1 MLKSP
6 RMPKKSD
13 AKSAPKGRRK
23 PKTLWVIDE
32 RGKRRF
38 LRGMI
43 THELVSHGFA
53 FDDAFA
59 VASAVRDKL
68 ADRQEVRTT
77 EIEGLTRDLLVR
89 RLGPAALEKLAG
101 PPPAPP
107 LGEILVVDHGLR
119 LPFSRGLLARSLM
132 AAGLDLDHAYRRV
145 IELEVELRR
154 TGGRVFS
161 SEEIAR
167 RVGDLLERQ
176 ESAEVTQRY
185 RILRRI
191 RRLPKPIV
199 VYLGGASGTGKS
211 TLALELA
218 PLLRIYR
225 VNATDTIRQV
235 MRALFPPQI
244 LPSVH
249 RSTFEPRAGFF
260 GDEGDDRPDPTQD
273 ILAAFSEQA
282 ERVSVGVRA
291 VVERAIAEN
300 MSIVVEGVHLLP
312 PIVPFAD
319 LEDQAFQIPIMLA
332 TPDVDIHRARFL
344 ARGRISNR
352 RGDRYLHNFAAIRAI
367 QDFLLEQAESE
378 DVPLLD
384 TSFGDVTGRAL
395 RRITA
400 HLGLLMPAVESRGRL
415 EQVVPSLVVFIDGLA
430 DRPVKALGG
439 KTPLQ
444 AAHTPTLDRLARE
457 GSCGQVDAIEP
468 GTVADTAAGSLA
480 LFGQPPRLLAR
491 GPIEA
496 IGAGLDL
503 RPSDVALRANFA
515 TLGADGRILD
525 RRAGRLREESPRL
538 AAMLDGM
545 VIEDEE
551 GQVEVRVAAGT
562 EHRLAVVL
570 RGDGLSAAIL
580 GSDPE
585 DGAVGKAPEAPR
597 PLDPAVPAAART
609 ARLLARFE
617 DKARELLASHPVNLA
632 RRRDGQ
638 PPANA
643 LLSRGAGRLQRLVPL
658 EVEGEPLALTCIAGD
673 RTVLGIAAL
682 LGARTLIED
691 GMTGNLDT
699 DLEAKFRAAAAA
711 LATSDLVV
719 VHVKGADIA
728 SHDLQP
734 LAKVAF
740 LERLDAALGQL
751 LQSYRGRLRVAVTCD
766 HATLSETGHHA
777 ADPLP
782 LLIWGE
788 GFAADRL
795 VHFDEKS
802 AAGGSLGRQPLQ
814 SVLSRLFPLS

>member
-1 MLKSP
+1 MA
-6 RMPKKSD
+6 KKSD
-13 AKSAPKGRRK
+13 TKGAAKNRGRK

-32 RGKRRF
+32 RGRRRF

-43 THELVSHGFA
+43 THELVSHGIA

-59 VASAVRDKL
+59 IASAVRERL
-68 ADRQEVRTT
+68 ADRQEVRTP
-77 EIEGLTRDLLVR
+77 EIESLTRDLVVR
-89 RLGPAALEKLAG
+89 RLGPAALEMLAG

-107 LGEILVVDHGLR
+107 IGEITVVSHGLR
-119 LPFSRGLLARSLM
+119 LPFSRGLLARSVM

-154 TGGRVFS
+154 TGERIFS

-176 ESAEVTQRY
+176 ENADVAQRY
-185 RILRRI
+185 RLLRRI
-191 RRLPKPIV
+191 RRLPRPIV

-235 MRALFPPQI
+235 MRSLFPAQI
-244 LPSVH
+244 LPAIH
-249 RSTFEPRAGFF
+249 RSTFEPPAPPF
-260 GDEGDDRPDPTQD
+260 GEEPEAERSDPNQEIVASFT
-273 ILAAFSEQA
+273 EQA
-282 ERVSVGVRA
+282 ERVAVGVRA
-291 VVERAIAEN
+291 VVERAITEN

-319 LEDQAFQIPIMLA
+319 LEDKAFQIPIMLA
-332 TPDVDIHRARFL
+332 TPDVDIHRSRFL
-344 ARGRISNR
+344 SRGRMTSR
-352 RGDRYLHNFAAIRAI
+352 RGERYLDNFQAIRWI
-367 QDFLLEQAESE
+367 QDYLLEQAESE

-400 HLGLLMPAVESRGRL
+400 HLGQHLPAVESRGLL
-415 EQVVPSLVVFIDGLA
+415 EQVVPALVLFIDGLA

-439 KTPLQ
+439 KTPLE
-444 AAHTPTLDRLARE
+444 AAHTPVFDRLARE
-457 GSCGQVDAIEP
+457 GQCGQVDAIEP
-468 GTVADTAAGSLA
+468 DTVPDTAAGSLA

-496 IGAGLDL
+496 IGAGLEL

-515 TLGADGRILD
+515 TLDAQGRILD

-545 VIEDEE
+545 VIDDEE
-551 GQVEVRVAAGT
+551 GQIEVRVAAGT

-570 RGDGLSAAIL
+570 RGEGLSASIV

-585 DGAVGKAPEAPR
+585 EDAIGRPPLPPR
-597 PLDPAVPAAART
+597 AIEPGQAAAVRT

-617 DKARELLASHPVNLA
+617 EKARELLASHPVNVA
-632 RRRDGQ
+632 RRRSGQ

-643 LLSRGAGRLQRLVPL
+643 VLTRGAGRLQRLVPL
-658 EVEGEPLALTCIAGD
+658 EVEGVPLAITCVAGD
-673 RTVLGIAAL
+673 RTVLGIASL
-682 LGARTLIED
+682 LGARTVLEE

-699 DLEAKFRAAAAA
+699 DLDAKLSAGGAA

-728 SHDLQP
+728 SHDLKP
-734 LAKVAF
+734 NAKVAF
-740 LERLDAALGQL
+740 LEKLDAALGRL
-751 LQSYRGRLRVAVTCD
+751 LESFRGRLRVAITCD

-782 LLIWGE
+782 LLLWG
-788 GFAADRL
+788 DR
-795 VHFDEKS
+795 VGSDGCAKFDEKS
-802 AAGGSLGRQPLQ
+802 VAGGALGRQPLQ
-814 SVLSRLFPLS
+814 MVLSRLFPLS

>member
-1 MLKSP
+1 MA
-6 RMPKKSD
+6 KKSD
-13 AKSAPKGRRK
+13 TKGAAKGRRK

-32 RGKRRF
+32 RGRRRF

-59 VASAVRDKL
+59 VATAVRDRL
-68 ADRQEVRTT
+68 ADREEVRTT
-77 EIEGLTRDLLVR
+77 EIESLTRDLVAR

-107 LGEILVVDHGLR
+107 IGEITVVYHGLR

-154 TGGRVFS
+154 TGARAFS

-176 ESAEVTQRY
+176 ESAEITQRY
-185 RILRRI
+185 RLLRRI

-235 MRALFPPQI
+235 MRSLFPPQI
-244 LPSVH
+244 VPSIH
-249 RSTFEPRAGFF
+249 RSTFEPRVSFF
-260 GDEGDDRPDPTQD
+260 SEDPEAEKPDPNQEIIASFT
-273 ILAAFSEQA
+273 EQA
-282 ERVSVGVRA
+282 ERVSVAVRA

-319 LEDQAFQIPIMLA
+319 LEDKAFQIPIMLA
-332 TPDVDIHRARFL
+332 TPDVDIHRSRFL
-344 ARGRISNR
+344 ARGRVSNR
-352 RGDRYLHNFAAIRAI
+352 RGDRYLENFQAIRWI
-367 QDFLLEQAESE
+367 QDFLLEQAEAE
-378 DVPLLD
+378 EVPLLD

-400 HLGLLMPAVESRGRL
+400 HLQQLLPAVENRGLL
-415 EQVVPSLVVFIDGLA
+415 EQVVPTLVLFIDGLA

-444 AAHTPTLDRLARE
+444 AAHTPTFDRLAKE
-457 GSCGQVDAIEP
+457 GQVGQVDAIEP

-515 TLGADGRILD
+515 TLDGQGRILD

-545 VIEDEE
+545 VLEDEE
-551 GQVEVRVAAGT
+551 GQIEVRVAAGT

-570 RGDGLSAAIL
+570 RGEGLSASIL

-585 DGAVGKAPEAPR
+585 EGAIGRPPNVPR
-597 PLDPAVPAAART
+597 AIDPAQPAAQRT

-617 DKARELLASHPVNLA
+617 EKARELLASHPVNVA
-632 RRRDGQ
+632 RRRSGQ
-638 PPANA
+638 PPASA
-643 LLSRGAGRLQRLVPL
+643 LLTRGAGRLQRLVPL
-658 EVEGEPLALTCIAGD
+658 EVEGVPLALTCIAGD

-682 LGARTLIED
+682 LGARTLIEES
-691 GMTGNLDT
+691 MTGNLDT
-699 DLEAKFRAAAAA
+699 NLEAKFRAAAIA

-728 SHDLQP
+728 SHDLKPQ
-734 LAKVAF
+734 AKVAF
-740 LERLDAALGQL
+740 LEKLDAALGKL
-751 LQSYRGRLRVAVTCD
+751 LESFAGRLRVAITCD
-766 HATLSETGHHA
+766 HATLSETGNHA

-782 LLIWGE
+782 LLLWGE
-788 GFAADRL
+788 GFPADKIN
-795 VHFDEKS
+795 HFDEK
-802 AAGGSLGRQPLQ
+802 AVAGGTLGRLPLQ

>member
-1 MLKSP
+1 V
-6 RMPKKSD
+6 PKKSD
-13 AKSAPKGRRK
+13 AKGPAKGRRK

-32 RGKRRF
+32 RGRRRF

-59 VASAVRDKL
+59 IASAVRERL
-68 ADRQEVRTT
+68 ADRQEVGT
-77 EIEGLTRDLLVR
+77 EEIAGLTRELVAR

-107 LGEILVVDHGLR
+107 IGELTVVYHGLR

-132 AAGLDLDHAYRRV
+132 AAGLDLDIAYRRV

-154 TGGRVFS
+154 TGARAFS
-161 SEEIAR
+161 SDEVAR
-167 RVGDLLERQ
+167 RVGELLERQ
-176 ESAEVTQRY
+176 EPAEISQRY
-185 RILRRI
+185 RLLRRI
-191 RRLPKPIV
+191 RKLPKPIV

-225 VNATDTIRQV
+225 VNATDTMRQV
-235 MRALFPPQI
+235 MRSLFPPQI
-244 LPSVH
+244 LPSIH

-260 GDEGDDRPDPTQD
+260 GDEPDAERPDPNQE
-273 ILAAFSEQA
+273 IIAAFSEQA
-282 ERVSVGVRA
+282 ERVSVAVRA

-319 LEDQAFQIPIMLA
+319 LEDKAFQIPLMLA
-332 TPDVDIHRARFL
+332 TPDVDIHRSRFISR
-344 ARGRISNR
+344 RGTNR
-352 RGDRYLHNFAAIRAI
+352 RGERYLENFQAIRWI
-367 QDFLLEQAESE
+367 QDFLLEQAEAE

-400 HLGLLMPAVESRGRL
+400 QLRQLLPPQGSRGLL
-415 EQVVPSLVVFIDGLA
+415 EQVVPALVVFIDGLA

-439 KTPLQ
+439 RTPLQ
-444 AAHTPTLDRLARE
+444 AAATPTLDQLAAE
-457 GSCGQVDAIEP
+457 GQSGQVDAIEP
-468 GTVADTAAGSLA
+468 EIVADTAAGSLA

-496 IGAGLDL
+496 IGAGLEL

-515 TLGADGRILD
+515 TLDAKGKILD

-545 VIEDEE
+545 LIDDGE

-570 RGDGLSAAIL
+570 RGEGLSAAIL

-585 DGAVGKAPEAPR
+585 DAAIGRPPQVPR
-597 PLDPAVPAAART
+597 ALDPGQPEAART
-609 ARLLARFE
+609 ARLLAIFE
-617 DKARELLASHPVNLA
+617 ERARQLLAAHPANQA
-632 RRRDGQ
+632 RRRAGL

-643 LLSRGAGRLQRLVPL
+643 ILSRGAGRLQRLVPL
-658 EVEGEPLALTCIAGD
+658 EVEGIPLAMTCIAGD

-682 LGARTLIED
+682 LGARAVIDE

-699 DLEAKFRAAAAA
+699 DLDAKFRAAATA

-734 LAKVAF
+734 KAKVE
-740 LERLDAALGQL
+740 LIERLDAALGRL
-751 LQSYRGRLRVAVTCD
+751 LASFSGRLRVAVTCD
-766 HATLSETGHHA
+766 HATLSETGQHA

-782 LLIWGE
+782 LLLWGE
-788 GFAADRL
+788 GFPPDGVKR
-795 VHFDEKS
+795 FDEKS
-802 AAGGSLGRQPLQ
+802 AAAGSLGRQPLQ
-814 SVLSRLFPLS
+814 TVLSRLFPLS

>member
-1 MLKSP
+1 V
-6 RMPKKSD
+6 PKKSD
-13 AKSAPKGRRK
+13 AKGPAKGRRK

-32 RGKRRF
+32 RGRRRF

-59 VASAVRDKL
+59 IASAVRERL
-68 ADRQEVRTT
+68 ADRQEVGTA
-77 EIEGLTRDLLVR
+77 EIEGLTRELLVR

-107 LGEILVVDHGLR
+107 IGELTVVYHGLR

-132 AAGLDLDHAYRRV
+132 AAGLDLDLAYRRV

-154 TGGRVFS
+154 TGARAFS
-161 SEEIAR
+161 SDEVAR
-167 RVGDLLERQ
+167 RVGELLERQ
-176 ESAEVTQRY
+176 EPAEISQRY
-185 RILRRI
+185 RLLRRI
-191 RRLPKPIV
+191 RKLPKPIV

-225 VNATDTIRQV
+225 VNATDTMRQV
-235 MRALFPPQI
+235 MRSLFPPQI
-244 LPSVH
+244 LPSIH
-249 RSTFEPRAGFF
+249 RSTFEPKAGFF
-260 GDEGDDRPDPTQD
+260 GDEPDAERGDPNQE
-273 ILAAFSEQA
+273 IIGAFSEQA
-282 ERVSVGVRA
+282 ERVSVAVRA

-319 LEDQAFQIPIMLA
+319 LEDKAFQIPLMLA
-332 TPDVDIHRARFL
+332 TPDVDIHRSRFISR
-344 ARGRISNR
+344 RGTNR
-352 RGDRYLHNFAAIRAI
+352 RGERYLENFQAIRWI
-367 QDFLLEQAESE
+367 QDFLLEQAEAE

-400 HLGLLMPAVESRGRL
+400 HLRQLLPPQGHRGLL
-415 EQVVPSLVVFIDGLA
+415 EQVVPALVVFIDGLA

-439 KTPLQ
+439 RTPLQ
-444 AAHTPTLDRLARE
+444 AAATPTLDRLAAE
-457 GSCGQVDAIEP
+457 GQIGQVDAIEP
-468 GTVADTAAGSLA
+468 EIVADTAAGSLA

-496 IGAGLDL
+496 IGAGLEL

-515 TLGADGRILD
+515 TLDAKGRILD

-545 VIEDEE
+545 LIDDGE

-570 RGDGLSAAIL
+570 RGEGLSAAIL

-585 DGAVGKAPEAPR
+585 ADAAIGRPPQLPR
-597 PLDPAVPAAART
+597 PLDPGQPEAART
-609 ARLLARFE
+609 ARLLAIFE
-617 DKARELLASHPVNLA
+617 ERARQLLAAHPANLA
-632 RRRDGQ
+632 RRRAGL

-643 LLSRGAGRLQRLVPL
+643 ILTRGAGRLQRLVPL
-658 EVEGEPLALTCIAGD
+658 EVEGVPLAMTCIAGD

-682 LGARTLIED
+682 LGARALIEE

-699 DLEAKFRAAAAA
+699 DLEAKFRAAATA

-719 VHVKGADIA
+719 VHIKGADIA

-734 LAKVAF
+734 KAKVE
-740 LERLDAALGQL
+740 LIERLDAALGRL
-751 LQSYRGRLRVAVTCD
+751 LESFSGRLRVAVTCD
-766 HATLSETGHHA
+766 HATLSETGQHA

-782 LLIWGE
+782 LLLWGE
-788 GFAADRL
+788 GFPPDG
-795 VHFDEKS
+795 VKHFDEKS
-802 AAGGSLGRQPLQ
+802 AAHGSLGRQPLQ
-814 SVLSRLFPLS
+814 TVLSRLFPLS

>member
-1 MLKSP
+1 
-6 RMPKKSD
+6 
-13 AKSAPKGRRK
+13 
-23 PKTLWVIDE
+23 
-32 RGKRRF
+32 
-38 LRGMI
+38 
-43 THELVSHGFA
+43 
-53 FDDAFA
+53 
-59 VASAVRDKL
+59 
-68 ADRQEVRTT
+68 
-77 EIEGLTRDLLVR
+77 
-89 RLGPAALEKLAG
+89 
-101 PPPAPP
+101 
-107 LGEILVVDHGLR
+107 
-119 LPFSRGLLARSLM
+119 M

-154 TGGRVFS
+154 TGARTFS

-167 RVGDLLERQ
+167 RVGDLLEQ
-176 ESAEVTQRY
+176 HESAEVTQRY

-235 MRALFPPQI
+235 MRALFPAADPAVDPP
-244 LPSVH
+244 LDL
-249 RSTFEPRAGFF
+249 REEGRLLRRRRRGRKRDAGQ
-260 GDEGDDRPDPTQD
+260 DAAQD
-273 ILAAFSEQA
+273 IVAAFCEQA

-312 PIVPFAD
+312 ADRALRRSRGQGVPD
-319 LEDQAFQIPIMLA
+319 
-332 TPDVDIHRARFL
+332 PDHAGDPRRRHPPRPLPRPAAGL
-344 ARGRISNR
+344 TNR
-352 RGDRYLHNFAAIRAI
+352 RGDRYLQNFPAIRGI
-367 QDFLLEQAESE
+367 QDFLLEQAEAE

-400 HLGLLMPAVESRGRL
+400 HLGQLMPAVENRGLL

-439 KTPLQ
+439 HTPLQ
-444 AAHTPTLDRLARE
+444 AAATPTLDRLAGE
-457 GSCGQVDAIEP
+457 GCCGQVDAIEP

-515 TLGADGRILD
+515 TLGGDGRIVD

-545 VIEDEE
+545 LVEDEE

-570 RGDGLSAAIL
+570 RGEGLSAAIL

-585 DGAVGKAPEAPR
+585 DGETGRPPVPPR
-597 PLDPAVPAAART
+597 ALDPGLRAAVRT
-609 ARLLARFE
+609 ARLLAKFE
-617 DKARELLASHPVNLA
+617 EKARELLASHPVNVA
-632 RRRDGQ
+632 RRRAGL

-658 EVEGEPLALTCIAGD
+658 EVEGVPLALTCIAGD

-682 LGARTLIED
+682 LGARTLIEE

-728 SHDLQP
+728 SHDLKPQ
-734 LAKVAF
+734 AKVAF

-751 LQSYRGRLRVAVTCD
+751 LQSYNGRLRVAVTCD
-766 HATLSETGHHA
+766 HATLSAKPATTPPIRSPSSSGEKASPPTASPTSTKNPPPPA
-777 ADPLP
+777 A
-782 LLIWGE
+782 
-788 GFAADRL
+788 
-795 VHFDEKS
+795 S
-802 AAGGSLGRQPLQ
+802 AA
-814 SVLSRLFPLS
+814 SRSKACCQGCFR

>member
-1 MLKSP
+1 MA
-6 RMPKKSD
+6 KKSEHKG
-13 AKSAPKGRRK
+13 AAKGRRK
-23 PKTLWVIDE
+23 PKTLWVTDE

-59 VASAVRDKL
+59 IASAVRDRL
-68 ADRQEVRTT
+68 IDREEVSTT
-77 EIEGLTRDLLVR
+77 EIESLTRDLVVR
-89 RLGPAALEKLAG
+89 RLGPAALERLAG

-107 LGEILVVDHGLR
+107 TGELTVVDHGAR

-154 TGGRVFS
+154 TGARAFS

-167 RVGDLLERQ
+167 RVGDLLEHQ
-176 ESAEVTQRY
+176 ENAEVAQRY
-185 RILRRI
+185 RLLRRI
-191 RRLPKPIV
+191 RRLPKPVI

-225 VNATDTIRQV
+225 VNATDTMRQV
-235 MRALFPPQI
+235 MRALFPQTI
-244 LPSVH
+244 LPSIH
-249 RSTFEPRAGFF
+249 RSTFDKKVGFF
-260 GDEGDDRPDPTQD
+260 TEDPDAEGSDPIQEV
-273 ILAAFSEQA
+273 ISAFTEQA
-282 ERVSVGVRA
+282 ERVSVAVRA

-319 LEDQAFQIPIMLA
+319 LDDRAFQIPIMLA
-332 TPDVDIHRARFL
+332 TPDVDIHRSRFL
-344 ARGRISNR
+344 ARGRVSSR
-352 RGDRYLHNFAAIRAI
+352 RSERYLDNFGAIRWI
-367 QDFLLEQAESE
+367 QDFLLEQAEAE

-384 TSFGDVTGRAL
+384 SSFGDVTGRAL

-400 HLGLLMPAVESRGRL
+400 HLQQRLPARESSEGLR
-415 EQVVPSLVVFIDGLA
+415 EQVVPTLVIFIDGLA

-439 KTPLQ
+439 RTPLQ
-444 AAHTPTLDRLARE
+444 AANTPNFDRLARE
-457 GSCGQVDAIEP
+457 GQCGQVDAIEP
-468 GTVADTAAGSLA
+468 GTIADTAAGSLA

-503 RPSDVALRANFA
+503 RPSDVALRGNFA
-515 TLGADGRILD
+515 TVDDKGRLLD

-545 VIEDEE
+545 VLEDQE

-570 RGDGLSAAIL
+570 RGDGLSAAID

-585 DGAVGKAPEAPR
+585 SEMVGKQPR
-597 PLDPAVPAAART
+597 TPRALDPNQPAAVRT
-609 ARLLARFE
+609 AALLARFE
-617 DKARELLASHPVNLA
+617 TKAAELLAGHPVNVA
-632 RRRDGQ
+632 RRRAGL

-643 LLSRGAGRLQRLVPL
+643 ILTRGPGRLQRLVPL
-658 EVEGEPLALTCIAGD
+658 EVEGLPLALTCIAGD
-673 RTVLGIAAL
+673 RTVLGIATL

-699 DLEAKFRAAAAA
+699 NLEAKFSAAANA

-728 SHDLQP
+728 SHDLKPQQ
-734 LAKVAF
+734 KVAF
-740 LERLDAALGQL
+740 LEKLDAAV
-751 LQSYRGRLRVAVTCD
+751 GRLLESTPSRLRIAVTCD

-788 GFAADRL
+788 GIPADKVSR
-795 VHFDEKS
+795 FDEKS
-802 AAGGSLGRQPLQ
+802 VAEGCLGRSPLQ

>member
-1 MLKSP
+1 
-6 RMPKKSD
+6 MPKKSD
-13 AKSAPKGRRK
+13 ANGTTKRRGRK
-23 PKTLWVIDE
+23 TKTLWVIDE
-32 RGKRRF
+32 RGRRRF

-59 VASAVRDKL
+59 IASAVRDRL
-68 ADRQEVRTT
+68 ADRQEVKTT

-107 LGEILVVDHGLR
+107 IGEITVVSHGLR
-119 LPFSRGLLARSLM
+119 LPFSRGILARSVM

-154 TGGRVFS
+154 TGGRIFS

-176 ESAEVTQRY
+176 ENAEVAQRY
-185 RILRRI
+185 RLLRRI

-235 MRALFPPQI
+235 MRSLFPSQI
-244 LPSVH
+244 LPAIH
-249 RSTFEPRAGFF
+249 RSSFEPPAGVDL
-260 GDEGDDRPDPTQD
+260 DEVGEAERSDPYHGIVASFT
-273 ILAAFSEQA
+273 EQA
-282 ERVSVGVRA
+282 ERVAVGVRA
-291 VVERAIAEN
+291 VVERAITEN

-319 LEDQAFQIPIMLA
+319 LEDKAYQIPIMLA
-332 TPDVDIHRARFL
+332 TPDVDIHRSRFL
-344 ARGRISNR
+344 SRGRVTTR
-352 RGDRYLHNFAAIRAI
+352 RGERYLENFRAIRWI
-367 QDFLLEQAESE
+367 QDYLLEQAEAE
-378 DVPLLD
+378 EVPLLD

-400 HLGLLMPAVESRGRL
+400 HLRQLMPEAESRGLL
-415 EQVVPSLVVFIDGLA
+415 EQVVPALVVFIDGLA

-439 KTPLQ
+439 RTPL
-444 AAHTPTLDRLARE
+444 AAASTPTLDRLAAE
-457 GSCGQVDAIEP
+457 GQCGQVDAIEP
-468 GTVADTAAGSLA
+468 NTVPDTAAGSLA

-496 IGAGLDL
+496 IGAGLEL

-515 TLGADGRILD
+515 TLDGQGRILD

-570 RGDGLSAAIL
+570 RGEGLSASIA

-585 DGAVGKAPEAPR
+585 EDAIGRPPLAPR
-597 PLDPAVPAAART
+597 AIESGQTAAVRT

-617 DKARELLASHPVNLA
+617 EKARELLASHPVNVA
-632 RRRDGQ
+632 RRRSGH

-643 LLSRGAGRLQRLVPL
+643 LLTRGAGRLQRLVPL
-658 EVEGEPLALTCIAGD
+658 EVEGVPLAITCVAGD
-673 RTVLGIAAL
+673 RTVLGIASL
-682 LGARTLIED
+682 LGARTVIEES
-691 GMTGNLDT
+691 MTGNLDT
-699 DLEAKFRAAAAA
+699 DLDAKFRAAATA
-711 LATSDLVV
+711 LTTSDLVV

-728 SHDLQP
+728 SHDLKP

-740 LERLDAALGQL
+740 LERLDGSLGRL
-751 LQSYRGRLRVAVTCD
+751 LATFEGRLRVAVTCD
-766 HATLSETGHHA
+766 HVTLSETGHHA

-782 LLIWGE
+782 LLLWGD
-788 GFAADRL
+788 GFAADGCSR
-795 VHFDEKS
+795 FDEKS
-802 AAGGSLGRQPLQ
+802 AAAGKLGRQPLQ
-814 SVLSRLFPLS
+814 SVLSLLFPLS

>member
-1 MLKSP
+1 V
-6 RMPKKSD
+6 PKKSD
-13 AKSAPKGRRK
+13 AKGPAKGRRK
-23 PKTLWVIDE
+23 PKTLWVTDE
-32 RGKRRF
+32 RGRRRF

-59 VASAVRDKL
+59 IASAVRERL
-68 ADRQEVRTT
+68 ADRQEVGT
-77 EIEGLTRDLLVR
+77 EEIAGLTRELVAR

-107 LGEILVVDHGLR
+107 IGELTVVYHGLR

-132 AAGLDLDHAYRRV
+132 AAGLDLDIAYRRV

-154 TGGRVFS
+154 TGARAFS
-161 SEEIAR
+161 SDEVAR
-167 RVGDLLERQ
+167 RVGELLERQ
-176 ESAEVTQRY
+176 EPAEISQRY
-185 RILRRI
+185 RLLRRI
-191 RRLPKPIV
+191 RKLPKPIV

-225 VNATDTIRQV
+225 VNATDTMRQV
-235 MRALFPPQI
+235 MRSLFPPQI
-244 LPSVH
+244 LPSIH

-260 GDEGDDRPDPTQD
+260 GDEPDAERGDPNQE
-273 ILAAFSEQA
+273 IIAAFSEQA
-282 ERVSVGVRA
+282 ERVSVAVRA

-319 LEDQAFQIPIMLA
+319 LEDKAFQIPLMLA
-332 TPDVDIHRARFL
+332 TPDVDIHRSRFISR
-344 ARGRISNR
+344 RGTNR
-352 RGDRYLHNFAAIRAI
+352 RGERYLENFQAIRWI
-367 QDFLLEQAESE
+367 QDFLLEQAEAE

-400 HLGLLMPAVESRGRL
+400 QLRQLLPPQGSRGLL
-415 EQVVPSLVVFIDGLA
+415 EQVVPALVVFIDGLA

-439 KTPLQ
+439 RTPLQ
-444 AAHTPTLDRLARE
+444 AAATPTLDQLAAE
-457 GSCGQVDAIEP
+457 GQSGQVDAIEP
-468 GTVADTAAGSLA
+468 EIVADTAAGSLA

-496 IGAGLDL
+496 IGAGLEL

-515 TLGADGRILD
+515 TLDAKGKILD

-545 VIEDEE
+545 LIDDGE

-570 RGDGLSAAIL
+570 RGEGLSAAIL

-585 DGAVGKAPEAPR
+585 DAAIGRPPQVPR
-597 PLDPAVPAAART
+597 ALDPGQPEAART
-609 ARLLARFE
+609 ARLLAIFE
-617 DKARELLASHPVNLA
+617 ERARQLLAAHPANQA
-632 RRRDGQ
+632 RRRAGL

-643 LLSRGAGRLQRLVPL
+643 ILSRGAGRLQRLVPL
-658 EVEGEPLALTCIAGD
+658 EVEGVPLAMTCIAGD

-682 LGARTLIED
+682 LGARAVIDE

-699 DLEAKFRAAAAA
+699 DLDAKFRAAATA

-734 LAKVAF
+734 KAKVE
-740 LERLDAALGQL
+740 LIERLDAALGRL
-751 LQSYRGRLRVAVTCD
+751 LASFSGRLRVAVTCD
-766 HATLSETGHHA
+766 HATLSETGQHA

-782 LLIWGE
+782 LLLWGE
-788 GFAADRL
+788 GFPPDGVKR
-795 VHFDEKS
+795 FDEKS
-802 AAGGSLGRQPLQ
+802 AANGSLGRQPLQ
-814 SVLSRLFPLS
+814 TVLSRLFPLS

>member
-1 MLKSP
+1 
-6 RMPKKSD
+6 MPKKSD
-13 AKSAPKGRRK
+13 AKGPAKGRRK

-32 RGKRRF
+32 RGRRRF

-59 VASAVRDKL
+59 IASAVRDRL
-68 ADRQEVRTT
+68 ADRQEVGTA
-77 EIEGLTRDLLVR
+77 EIEGLTRELVVR
-89 RLGPAALEKLAG
+89 RLGPAALEKLSG

-107 LGEILVVDHGLR
+107 IGELTVVYHGLR
-119 LPFSRGLLARSLM
+119 QPFSRGLLARSLM
-132 AAGLDLDHAYRRV
+132 AAGLDLDRAYRRV

-154 TGGRVFS
+154 TGVRAFS

-176 ESAEVTQRY
+176 DPAEVCQRY
-185 RILRRI
+185 RLLRRI
-191 RRLPKPIV
+191 RKLPKPVV

-225 VNATDTIRQV
+225 VNATDTMRQV
-235 MRALFPPQI
+235 MRSLFPPQI
-244 LPSVH
+244 LPSIH
-249 RSTFEPRAGFF
+249 RSTFEPKAGFF
-260 GDEGDDRPDPTQD
+260 GDEPDAERGDPNQE
-273 ILAAFSEQA
+273 IIAAFSEQV
-282 ERVSVGVRA
+282 ERVSVAVRA

-319 LEDQAFQIPIMLA
+319 LEDKAFQIPIMLA
-332 TPDVDIHRARFL
+332 TPDVDIHRSRFMSR
-344 ARGRISNR
+344 RGTNR
-352 RGDRYLHNFAAIRAI
+352 RGERYLDNFQAIRWI
-367 QDFLLEQAESE
+367 QDFLLEQAEAE

-400 HLGLLMPAVESRGRL
+400 QLRQVLPPLDNRGLLD
-415 EQVVPSLVVFIDGLA
+415 QVVPALVVFIDGLA

-439 KTPLQ
+439 RTPLQ
-444 AAHTPTLDRLARE
+444 AAATPTLDRLAAE
-457 GSCGQVDAIEP
+457 GQSGQVDAIEP
-468 GTVADTAAGSLA
+468 DTVADTAAGSLA

-496 IGAGLDL
+496 IGAGLEL

-515 TLGADGRILD
+515 TLDAKGKILD

-545 VIEDEE
+545 LIDDGE
-551 GQVEVRVAAGT
+551 GQVEVKVAAGT

-570 RGDGLSAAIL
+570 RGEGLSAAIL

-585 DGAVGKAPEAPR
+585 DAAIGRPPLLPR
-597 PLDPAVPAAART
+597 PLDPGHPEAART
-609 ARLLARFE
+609 ARLLALFE
-617 DKARELLASHPVNLA
+617 ERARQLLAAHPVNLA
-632 RRRDGQ
+632 RRRAGQ

-643 LLSRGAGRLQRLVPL
+643 ILTRGAGRLQRLVPL
-658 EVEGEPLALTCIAGD
+658 EVEGEPLTMTCVAGD

-682 LGARTLIED
+682 LGARAVIEE

-699 DLEAKFRAAAAA
+699 DLDAKFQAAGTA
-711 LATSDLVV
+711 LGASDLVV

-734 LAKVAF
+734 KAKVEF
-740 LERLDAALGQL
+740 LERLDAALGRML
-751 LQSYRGRLRVAVTCD
+751 ESFPARLRVAVTCD

-782 LLIWGE
+782 LLLWGE
-788 GFAADRL
+788 GFKPDGVAR
-795 VHFDEKS
+795 FDEKS
-802 AAGGSLGRQPLQ
+802 VAAGSLGRHPLQ
-814 SVLSRLFPLS
+814 TVLSRLFPLS